1 MHKGAVR
8 QSLAVVALPAAGCS
22 FSGSWLKPP
31 KSEGGVKSP
40 GGGAPGG
47 KQDEC
52 HVTPELKT
60 QQRRSPWSSS
70 QGSHLSAFSNLT
82 FHSFA

>member
-31 KSEGGVKSP
+31 KLKSP

-52 HVTPELKT
+52 HVAPELKT
-60 QQRRSPWSSS
+60 QQRRSPRSSS
-70 QGSHLSAFSNLT
+70 QGSHLSTFSNLT